1 MLTKKKESVH
11 PKTTKKCCG
20 FVMDRQIS
28 TKNGSTTTTDT
39 CQRCRQR
46 DVATVAAKENNK

>member
-1 MLTKKKESVH
+1 MAKQKDKPNH
-11 PKTTKKCCG
+11 PTTTKKCCG

-28 TKNGSTTTTDT
+28 IKNGEKTTIDT

-46 DVATVAAKENNK
+46 DVITVAAKVVK